1 MAETSKRAAFY
12 LRHSARGPRIGA
24 QIIELAH
31 LATRAGWQ
39 RGAIYR
45 DGGIR
50 GGVKSSREHPE
61 LDRMLKDAARRQ
73 FDVLMAWSVDQLAH
87 SLQNLVPTLGALQK
101 AGIDLYLKEQGV
113 DTMAASSRA
122 LFEMAGSSRRSNAR

>member
-12 LRHSARGPRIGA
+12 LRHSARGPTIGA

-50 GGVKSSREHPE
+50 GAKSSREHPE
-61 LDRMLKDAARRQ
+61 LDRLLKDAARRQ
-73 FDVLMAWSVDQLAH
+73 FDVVMAWSVDQLAH
-87 SLQNLVPTLGALQK
+87 SLQNLVPPLGALQK
-101 AGIDLYLKEQGV
+101 AGIDLYLQEQGD
-113 DTMAASSRA
+113 DTLAASS
-122 LFEMAGSSRRSNAR
+122 